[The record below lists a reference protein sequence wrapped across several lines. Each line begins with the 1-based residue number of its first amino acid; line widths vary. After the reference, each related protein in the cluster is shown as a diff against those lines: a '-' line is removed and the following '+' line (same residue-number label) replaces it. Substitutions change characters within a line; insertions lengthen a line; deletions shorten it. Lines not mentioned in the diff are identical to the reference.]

1 MIRPVPNLRIPSLST
16 LARPAAR
23 VLASLVL
30 ALLAPTHAQAQ
41 SVSTP
46 RFEDSMAQRMQACSA
61 CHGAQG
67 RAAPDGYY
75 PRIAGKPAGYLFNQ
89 LLHFRDGRRHY
100 GLMARM
106 TDPLSDAYLW
116 EIAQYFAGLELPYPP
131 PSPIQASAATLERGR
146 TLALQG
152 DAARGV
158 PACAACHGQKL
169 TGVQPN
175 IPGLLG
181 VPRDY
186 INSQLGAWRAGE
198 RRAHGPDCMAQIV
211 QRLGDDDVSAV
222 SAWIASQPV
231 PADPHAAPTLPAALP
246 MSCGS
251 ARLPTPSQASQA
263 SPARPS
269 TGVASA
275 SATPSLMPSTTP
287 SATTSGRQ
295 P

>member
-1 MIRPVPNLRIPSLST
+1 MIRFVPNLQILPHPLF
-16 LARPAAR
+16 ARPAVRA
-23 VLASLVL
+23 LALLVL
-30 ALLAPTHAQAQ
+30 ALLAQIPAMAQPMT
-41 SVSTP
+41 TP

-116 EIAQYFAGLELPYPP
+116 EIAQYFANLELPYPP
-131 PSPIQASAATLERGR
+131 PAPIQASAATLERGR

-152 DAARGV
+152 DATRGV

-246 MSCGS
+246 LSCGS
-251 ARLPTPSQASQA
+251 ARWPTPSPASA
-263 SPARPS
+263 APPS
-269 TGVASA
+269 SGGASA
-275 SATPSLMPSTTP
+275 SATTSVMTSAPRSASTP
-287 SATTSGRQ
+287 GRQ